1 MDTGGPVRGEEF
13 ADDLRLPENTK
24 FKLLPPERIR
34 ELSEIDSWQ
43 ATTAVART
51 FAIIIGAVTFA
62 YLSWDPVLVAV
73 TIAIIATQQH
83 ALIVLCHDS
92 THYRLFNPRWLN
104 DLVGRTCGMVVGV
117 SMCTYRIVHRLH
129 HNHLYQDQDPDIPLH
144 GGYPRGR
151 MYLAKKLF
159 RDFCGLS
166 AWKTYAYFFGAPSTN
181 TESSV
186 QSSPPL
192 DDTSKRL
199 QHSARDDRWLVAG
212 FHVTALFLA
221 FAAGYGLQYLL
232 LWVLPLATVV
242 PALLRLRALC
252 EHGAVSDITSP
263 LRAAR
268 TNFSPRW
275 LQWILFPHNVN
286 YHLEHHIYPAIPH
299 YKLPDCHR
307 EMVKL
312 DAFEK
317 AEIRSVQET
326 FGLLFADSPAAK

>member
-1 MDTGGPVRGEEF
+1 MNTGGPVRGEEF

-34 ELSEIDSWQ
+34 ELSEIDNWQ

-62 YLSWDPVLVAV
+62 YLIWDPVLVAV

-151 MYLAKKLF
+151 IYLAKKLF

-181 TESSV
+181 TESSGK
-186 QSSPPL
+186 SPPPL
-192 DDTSKRL
+192 DDTSKHL
-199 QHSARDDRWLVAG
+199 QNSARDDRWLVAG
-212 FHVTALFLA
+212 FHLTALFLA
-221 FAAGYGLQYLL
+221 FASGYGLKYLL

-252 EHGAVSDITSP
+252 EHGAVDDITSP

-275 LQWILFPHNVN
+275 LQWILYPHNVN
-286 YHLEHHIYPAIPH
+286 YHLEHHIYPAIPQ

>member
-252 EHGAVSDITSP
+252 EHGAVNDITSP

-268 TNFSPRW
+268 TNFSPGW
-275 LQWILFPHNVN
+275 LQWVLFPHNVN
-286 YHLEHHIYPAIPH
+286 YHLEHHVYPAIPH

>member
-34 ELSEIDSWQ
+34 ELSEIDNWQ

-62 YLSWDPVLVAV
+62 YLIWDPVLVAA

-83 ALIVLCHDS
+83 ALIVLCHES

-151 MYLAKKLF
+151 IYLAKKLF

-181 TESSV
+181 TESSGK
-186 QSSPPL
+186 SPPPL
-192 DDTSKRL
+192 DDTSKHL
-199 QHSARDDRWLVAG
+199 QHSARDDRRLVAG
-212 FHVTALFLA
+212 IHLTALFLA
-221 FAAGYGLQYLL
+221 FASGYGLKYLL

-252 EHGAVSDITSP
+252 EHGAVDDITSP

-286 YHLEHHIYPAIPH
+286 YHLEHHIYPAIPQ